1 MLKKINISDSGQLN
15 QEDRID
21 FREMEVNS
29 YVDVSEDIQAPPV
42 ALSCGTYTMGQTV
55 YPIRFGTYG
64 NYSAIKGASKA
75 RKSFLKSLLIASY
88 VGGSYDYGN
97 FTTHRDETKELYVID
112 IDTEQGDWD
121 AQWGFK
127 RVAQM
132 VGGVYPYYR
141 GYALRKYNYKERL
154 QFIEWLIDDY
164 YQGRIGFMCI
174 DGVADLVN
182 DVNDL
187 KQANELQD
195 KILKWTAEGKF
206 HLLTIIH
213 TNFDSKKPT
222 GHLGS
227 AILKKAETICHI
239 TKNDNVSDVN
249 FEYTRGYSPQ
259 DFSFEVKNGLPVL
272 LDENGERSSI
282 FGL

>member
-1 MLKKINISDSGQLN
+1 MLKKIEIQELGQEE
-15 QEDRID
+15 QID

-29 YVDVSEDIQAPPV
+29 FVDVSEDIQAPPV
-42 ALSCGTYTMGQTV
+42 ALSCGTYTMGQNI

-64 NYSAIKGASKA
+64 NYSAIKGPSKA

-88 VGGSYDYGN
+88 IGGNYEYGD
-97 FTTHRDETKELYVID
+97 FLTHRQDGKESYVID

-132 VGGVYPYYR
+132 VGDVYPYYR
-141 GYALRKYNYKERL
+141 GYALRKYTYTQRL
-154 QFIEWLIDDY
+154 QFIDWLVNDY
-164 YQGRIGFMCI
+164 YNDKIGFMCI

-187 KQANELQD
+187 KQANELQE

-206 HLLTIIH
+206 HLLTVIH

-239 TKNDNVSDVN
+239 TKNDSISDVE
-249 FEYTRGYSPQ
+249 FEYTRGYSPKN
-259 DFSFEVKNGLPVL
+259 FSFEVNNGLPYLV
-272 LDENGERSSI
+272 DSSNNG
-282 FGL
+282 LTW